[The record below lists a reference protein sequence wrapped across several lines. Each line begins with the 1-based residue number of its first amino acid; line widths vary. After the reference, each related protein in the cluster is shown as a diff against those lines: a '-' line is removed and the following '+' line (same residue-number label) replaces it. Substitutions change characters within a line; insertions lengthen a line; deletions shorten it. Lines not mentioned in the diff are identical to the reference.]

1 MSSVYVLTDIMF
13 LGNVVPLVND
23 FLEWMTQNT
32 VWAVIACIL
41 FFAAATLV
49 FVPHAILT
57 CGAGWAFSN
66 VLGFGFGLIV
76 ALFVSFMGSALGAIL
91 SFIRSRYMM
100 RDLVELFAA
109 RFPIVRA
116 VDRALERK
124 GFKVRQQQSVIGKK
138 IGRKEEILSYTC
150 LSF

>member
-1 MSSVYVLTDIMF
+1 MF